1 MYLGKNTENG
11 TYFFN
16 NVKTKSSS
24 EENKNRRCSVKNGVL
39 KNFTVFTGK
48 HLCWS
53 LLLIKLQACNFVKKE
68 TLAQVFCVFTP
79 VNFVKFLRT
88 PFLKEHL
95 RWLFLNNY
103 KICFW

>member
-1 MYLGKNTENG
+1 MYLGKNTENE

-39 KNFTVFTGK
+39 KNFTIFAGK

-53 LLLIKLQACNFVKKE
+53 LFLIKLQRPA
-68 TLAQVFCVFTP
+68 TLLKRDSGTGVF
-79 VNFVKFLRT
+79 L
-88 PFLKEHL
+88 
-95 RWLFLNNY
+95 
-103 KICFW
+103 